1 MSSDNY
7 LQFTP
12 AAARAAENL
21 PESERW
27 NILRDADSIHVG
39 RTIVYPELA
48 RFVVLEVSDS
58 RILLGIK
65 SLDDE

>member
-1 MSSDNY
+1 MSSDGY

-12 AAARAAENL
+12 AAAAEAKKL

-27 NILRDADSIHVG
+27 NILRDAGSIHVG
-39 RTIVYPELA
+39 LKIVYPGLT

-58 RILLGIK
+58 RILLGL
-65 SLDDE
+65 LDQE

>member
-1 MSSDNY
+1 MSSDDY

-12 AAARAAENL
+12 AAAAEARKL

-27 NILRDADSIHVG
+27 NILRGASIHVG
-39 RTIVYPELA
+39 LRVIYPGLA

-58 RILLGIK
+58 RILLGL
-65 SLDDE
+65 LDEE

>member
-1 MSSDNY
+1 MPSNNY

-12 AAARAAENL
+12 AAATAAENL

-39 RTIVYPELA
+39 LTIVYPGLA

-58 RILLGIK
+58 RILLGLG
-65 SLDDE
+65 SPDDE